1 MNDSTLLSSK
11 KPDVQMRSSKMKC
24 SSVVLQQPP
33 RALGTSPPSPP
44 RTRRRSY
51 ISDLGGGDSV
61 GDGVDAPAPAFAPPL
76 AGRVSV
82 FVVTSR
88 DSTLRDRTRDELVR
102 AIGDAASF
110 PGDVD
115 VVLPGDAAAPPFL
128 AGDADGERALESAF
142 LVGLAG
148 ISSMITP
155 PVLLVPRGDDPP
167 VRSRTA
173 SPWFLDRNATVTTS
187 TSTVRPAYP
196 VRVHAN
202 PHPASCARLSL
213 NTSENR
219 CHASL
224 HAASHASITRG
235 PIART
240 TGAHANAPTQTNAT
254 VASGPSHHT
263 LATEETI
270 HAHTHARSVLRG
282 RSHVTK
288 RSIAIQNSAASG
300 ARAAALEA
308 THPPSFAATRRAA
321 CSRCLRPKDSEAKSD
336 AAPSAAEAPEPS
348 SAPSRNGSGCE
359 SAA

>member
-1 MNDSTLLSSK
+1 M
-11 KPDVQMRSSKMKC
+11 
-24 SSVVLQQPP
+24 
-33 RALGTSPPSPP
+33 
-44 RTRRRSY
+44 
-51 ISDLGGGDSV
+51 
-61 GDGVDAPAPAFAPPL
+61 
-76 AGRVSV
+76 
-82 FVVTSR
+82 
-88 DSTLRDRTRDELVR
+88 R

-128 AGDADGERALESAF
+128 AGDAESERALESAF

-336 AAPSAAEAPEPS
+336 AAPSAAEAPAPP

>member
-1 MNDSTLLSSK
+1 MLFSRPPAAASRAPGSSSAS
-11 KPDVQMRSSKMKC
+11 RSA
-24 SSVVLQQPP
+24 PP
-33 RALGTSPPSPP
+33 PPP

-51 ISDLGGGDSV
+51 ISDLGGGDS
-61 GDGVDAPAPAFAPPL
+61 AATASLPAPAFAPPSPVASPSSSSPRGTAPSETERATSSCARSATPL
-76 AGRVSV
+76 LSPAMSMSSSRGR
-82 FVVTSR
+82 R
-88 DSTLRDRTRDELVR
+88 R
-102 AIGDAASF
+102 AAT
-110 PGDVD
+110 
-115 VVLPGDAAAPPFL
+115 FL

-142 LVGLAG
+142 LIGLAG

-270 HAHTHARSVLRG
+270 HAHTRTRAQRPSRARALPRHQTLDRDPKLR
-282 RSHVTK
+282 RE
-288 RSIAIQNSAASG
+288 RRPRRG
-300 ARAAALEA
+300 ARG
-308 THPPSFAATRRAA
+308 HPPAELRRDATGGLFALPPAQGF
-321 CSRCLRPKDSEAKSD
+321 EAKSG

>member
-1 MNDSTLLSSK
+1 
-11 KPDVQMRSSKMKC
+11 
-24 SSVVLQQPP
+24 
-33 RALGTSPPSPP
+33 
-44 RTRRRSY
+44 
-51 ISDLGGGDSV
+51 
-61 GDGVDAPAPAFAPPL
+61 
-76 AGRVSV
+76 
-82 FVVTSR
+82 
-88 DSTLRDRTRDELVR
+88 
-102 AIGDAASF
+102 
-110 PGDVD
+110 
-115 VVLPGDAAAPPFL
+115 
-128 AGDADGERALESAF
+128 
-142 LVGLAG
+142 
-148 ISSMITP
+148 
-155 PVLLVPRGDDPP
+155 
-167 VRSRTA
+167 
-173 SPWFLDRNATVTTS
+173 
-187 TSTVRPAYP
+187 

-321 CSRCLRPKDSEAKSD
+321 CSRCLRPKDSDSVSPAFGEPGGGARPEDAEAKSD
-336 AAPSAAEAPEPS
+336 AAPSVAEAPEPS